1 MPVSPTIREDTMDSA
16 TFADVL
22 RKFPLPVSVVTV
34 GRGGAENALTVSWA
48 TPASFEPPMFLVAI
62 DRLHYSVDFVKS
74 TRNFAV
80 NVLAEGQEKL
90 AGQFARQSMQGEDK
104 LAGVPQREGQTGA
117 PILTDAV
124 AFFDCELAFY
134 VEAGDHY
141 LLVGRVVDAAVL
153 RDGRPL
159 LGGASLRYQKSGR

>member
-1 MPVSPTIREDTMDSA
+1 MDSA
-16 TFADVL
+16 SFAEVL
-22 RKFPLPVSVVTV
+22 RKFPLAVSVVTV

-48 TPASFEPPMFLVAI
+48 TPASFEPPMFLVAV

-74 TRNFAV
+74 TRNFTV

-104 LAGVPQREGQTGA
+104 LAGVAHREGQTGA

-124 AFFDCELAFY
+124 AYFDCELAFY

-153 RDGRPL
+153 RDARAL
-159 LGGASLRYQKSGR
+159 VGGSALRYQKSGS